1 MFWWKVWREKRDE
14 VAGILGPNTL
24 FTGTSTQF
32 LANLHS
38 KFECPPIM
46 KIVFT
51 EITKNFYIGRIWS
64 CIEIFEERARKP
76 FQLQGALRVWLWF
89 GILTKVVSVN

>member
-1 MFWWKVWREKRDE
+1 VNGLTGNRDE
-14 VAGILGPNTL
+14 VAGILGPDAL

-46 KIVFT
+46 KIVFPEKRRT
-51 EITKNFYIGRIWS
+51 F
-64 CIEIFEERARKP
+64 IFADFE
-76 FQLQGALRVWLWF
+76 LL
-89 GILTKVVSVN
+89 